1 MSNETERL
9 IIGEGERAGWP
20 ISAPIVGDSG
30 GYMMRWTK
38 RGDGTF
44 ALEYWRSGDWIEVP
58 VLSNPIT
65 L

>member
-1 MSNETERL
+1 MANESERL

-20 ISAPIVGDSG
+20 ISAPITLNSDP
-30 GYMMRWTK
+30 YTMRWTK

-44 ALEYWRSGDWIEVP
+44 ALEYCERGVWIEVP